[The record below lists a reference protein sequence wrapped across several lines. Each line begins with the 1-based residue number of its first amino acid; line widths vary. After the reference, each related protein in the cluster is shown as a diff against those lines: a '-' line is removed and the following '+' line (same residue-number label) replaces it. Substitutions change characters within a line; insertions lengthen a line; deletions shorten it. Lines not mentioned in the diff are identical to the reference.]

1 MSVFGCKFHSLAIC
15 TLLGTGVF
23 VSTAQASPQMEK
35 LGRGLSVAKAGE
47 GMFVCWRLLGTDSPQ
62 GRRSRFFGMAQR
74 LRKSTAPH
82 LLAMRTRRGTQQVN
96 TLFRMKPASF
106 LRPQSSSGIITKIN
120 MDKRPTRTFL

>member
-15 TLLGTGVF
+15 TLLGAGVF

-62 GRRSRFFGMAQR
+62 ATF
-74 LRKSTAPH
+74 
-82 LLAMRTRRGTQQVN
+82 
-96 TLFRMKPASF
+96 TLFRDGAEIAKIKG
-106 LRPQSSSGIITKIN
+106 SSSTCYADKAGSPTSKYTLQDEAGIVSSPAIVLGNYYKN
-120 MDKRPTRTFL
+120 QY